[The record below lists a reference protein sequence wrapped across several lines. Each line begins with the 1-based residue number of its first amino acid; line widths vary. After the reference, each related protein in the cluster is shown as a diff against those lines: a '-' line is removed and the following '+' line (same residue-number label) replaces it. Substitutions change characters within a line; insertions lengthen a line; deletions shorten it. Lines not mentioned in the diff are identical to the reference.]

1 MYLES
6 LETTKLKA
14 VSKFFYF
21 ETVTQ
26 HVVFP
31 VCHLFNDF
39 LNRYHYVLF
48 LQTSYLSY
56 EITTIF
62 QQQKLRIQIM
72 QSIYVINFKEASGR
86 FFFPFLEVFEKCIE
100 YIRIFFIHF
109 LEISK
114 FW

>member
-6 LETTKLKA
+6 LETTRLKA
-14 VSKFFYF
+14 VNKFFYF

-39 LNRYHYVLF
+39 LNSYHYVLF

-56 EITTIF
+56 EITAIF
-62 QQQKLRIQIM
+62 QQQRIRIQIM
-72 QSIYVINFKEASGR
+72 HVINFKEASGR
-86 FFFPFLEVFEKCIE
+86 FFFPFLEVFEKCRE